1 MDLSPNDI
9 RSYEFSNQ
17 MRGYDKDAV
26 DTLLDQ
32 AADALEALKQENL
45 KLSMEID
52 SVKGQLAGLRQFE
65 DTIKSAAI
73 DARRNADMTV
83 ETAKK
88 EAQLLVANAR
98 TEAQEVIGNRSQK
111 ISDIENQISKLQLT
125 RKSYMS
131 KLRSLINSHLEIVDE
146 ITSEDAIAEIESNRI
161 SVTDSSEVEAKK
173 RETVA
178 TQPGEEEGSARE
190 EAGGSEA
197 SGQSENSQNDEQKS
211 TKPVDPELA
220 EAIRGYRRDQEPPKE
235 TPKVDSTPTAAS
247 PAQGQWVETTKSA
260 EDIPDGFHAMKPKQN
275 SDEKATDKV
284 KVPDH
289 AADTSAPEKPEDNPN
304 STRGLNP
311 SELAGELDNIAA
323 KFEEEMDKADKS

>member
-17 MRGYDKDAV
+17 MRGYEKEAV

-88 EAQLLVANAR
+88 EAQFLVAKAR
-98 TEAQEVIGNRSQK
+98 TESQEIIGNRSQK
-111 ISDIENQISKLQLT
+111 ISEIENQISKLHLT

-146 ITSEDAIAEIESNRI
+146 ISSEDAIAEIKSNRI

-173 RETVA
+173 RETIT
-178 TQPGEEEGSARE
+178 TQPGEEEGSVRE

-197 SGQSENSQNDEQKS
+197 TGQDELSKEDKQDSPK
-211 TKPVDPELA
+211 TIDPELA
-220 EAIRGYRRDQEPPKE
+220 EAIRGYRRDSAPRTEDSPVDTAPPVA
-235 TPKVDSTPTAAS
+235 P
-247 PAQGQWVETTKSA
+247 PAQGEWVETTKKS
-260 EDIPDGFHAMKPKQN
+260 EDIPDGFLAREGKDT
-275 SDEKATDKV
+275 SDKKDTDKV
-284 KVPDH
+284 KV
-289 AADTSAPEKPEDNPN
+289 AGDTAEASASSAPEANQNK
-304 STRGLNP
+304 SRGLSP
-311 SELAGELDNIAA
+311 DELANELDEVAA